1 MSIDILILWHLSI
14 HWVQQYLFVL
24 NFNQQK
30 SSTKL
35 CGYRPISFG
44 NETLFHLCTLLCI
57 STPQF
62 LNSFTKICTKLTKT
76 IFLLP
81 SQKTLTKCISPVIA
95 EENSLSFFFQTG
107 SPYLILFHF
116 NWQSFRK
123 KYHEVNTLY
132 FFSLQAVKKTYAA
145 EFPMPVIRG
154 TQRICSSL
162 YLFPSGILAGWQNI
176 LYIFF

>member
-1 MSIDILILWHLSI
+1 MGKCSWKLTTPRISVSFACCEFKVSIDILIQWHLSI

-24 NFNQQK
+24 TFNQQK

-62 LNSFTKICTKLTKT
+62 LNSFTTICTKLTKT

-95 EENSLSFFFQTG
+95 EENSKIESVSLSFFFFKQEV
-107 SPYLILFHF
+107 ILF
-116 NWQSFRK
+116 
-123 KYHEVNTLY
+123 NTVP
-132 FFSLQAVKKTYAA
+132 F
-145 EFPMPVIRG
+145 
-154 TQRICSSL
+154 
-162 YLFPSGILAGWQNI
+162 
-176 LYIFF
+176 

>member
-1 MSIDILILWHLSI
+1 MRNSSWKLTTLRISVSFTCCEFKVSIDILILWHLSI

-57 STPQF
+57 TTPQF
-62 LNSFTKICTKLTKT
+62 LNSFTTICTKLTKT

-95 EENSLSFFFQTG
+95 EENSKIESVSLSFFF
-107 SPYLILFHF
+107 SNRKSVF
-116 NWQSFRK
+116 NTVPF
-123 KYHEVNTLY
+123 
-132 FFSLQAVKKTYAA
+132 
-145 EFPMPVIRG
+145 
-154 TQRICSSL
+154 
-162 YLFPSGILAGWQNI
+162 
-176 LYIFF
+176 